1 MKNPA
6 GMFPWHSEE
15 VTLLLFHCPKIVISP
30 YLNKKRFRVIVPHI
44 PGEDN
49 LITYG
54 KALGERQELQGAL
67 IALPPVSK
75 SLKGD
80 LLCCTIF
87 R

>member
-1 MKNPA
+1 
-6 GMFPWHSEE
+6 MFLCHSLEVAQ
-15 VTLLLFHCPKIVISP
+15 VTLLLFNCPKIVTSP
-30 YLNKKRFRVIVPHI
+30 YLNKKGFRIIVSHI
-44 PGEDN
+44 PREEN

-67 IALPPVSK
+67 IALPPGSK